1 MRQQGTVKYLSP
13 AIQNDLIATL
23 ASSLERQLIADIK
36 NAPFYSIITDTTQ
49 DISKT
54 DQLSQTIRYV
64 HLLYDDDGRPKE
76 IKIKETFL
84 GFFHCKIQAA
94 DDLSKQIVQIVEDKT
109 LSPENCRGQDY
120 DGASCMSGINL

>member
-49 DISKT
+49 DI
-54 DQLSQTIRYV
+54 
-64 HLLYDDDGRPKE
+64 
-76 IKIKETFL
+76 
-84 GFFHCKIQAA
+84 
-94 DDLSKQIVQIVEDKT
+94 
-109 LSPENCRGQDY
+109 
-120 DGASCMSGINL
+120 

>member
-1 MRQQGTVKYLSP
+1 MKYLSP

-64 HLLYDDDGRPKE
+64 HLLYDDDGRSKE

-84 GFFHCKIQAA
+84 GFFHCKSQAA
-94 DDLSKQIVQIVEDKT
+94 DDLSKQIVQIVDDKT
-109 LSPENCRGQDY
+109 VSGKLSR
-120 DGASCMSGINL
+120 ARL